1 MEKLSEAEQ
10 REGRRPLKVQSVE
23 FLESLFLL
31 VLLWSDPTFLKFSK
45 QTNITHRV
53 SVPAITE
60 EAKDL
65 SLELGVSADADGWLW
80 ETF

>member
-1 MEKLSEAEQ
+1 M
-10 REGRRPLKVQSVE
+10 QSVE

-31 VLLWSDPTFLKFSK
+31 VLLWSDPTVLKFSK
-45 QTNITHRV
+45 QTNSV

>member
-1 MEKLSEAEQ
+1 M
-10 REGRRPLKVQSVE
+10 QSVE

-31 VLLWSDPTFLKFSK
+31 VLLWSDPTVLKFSK
-45 QTNITHRV
+45 QTNISV

-65 SLELGVSADADGWLW
+65 SLELGVSADVDGWLW

>member
-1 MEKLSEAEQ
+1 M
-10 REGRRPLKVQSVE
+10 QSVE

-45 QTNITHRV
+45 QTNISV

>member
-31 VLLWSDPTFLKFSK
+31 VLLWSDPTVLKFSK
-45 QTNITHRV
+45 QTNISV